1 MGNVYW
7 QHFCD
12 QKQTINVTV
21 ELGPSDKKTDR
32 QDRQDTWIQ
41 PGDRTTAGIVRAL
54 AFTSSIP
61 IPIPPSI
68 ATDSAELDILT
79 S

>member
-41 PGDRTTAGIVRAL
+41 PGDRTTVSRNRQGVSL
-54 AFTSSIP
+54 YFLDSHSDSS
-61 IPIPPSI
+61 
-68 ATDSAELDILT
+68 LDCDRLC
-79 S
+79 